1 MTRAPIHDASGV
13 LVTITLAT
21 RMLAEA
27 RTLDHV
33 RNVLDL
39 AEAARRCPHRPSLC
53 RIVAAMGGSAA

>member
-1 MTRAPIHDASGV
+1 MNETTSLA
-13 LVTITLAT
+13 TIAAAT